1 MVARRSP
8 FAGELEGLK
17 QPILEHGRLAGRE
30 CWRLNGQGDPFER
43 YGQAAEHVERTTCGG
58 TRSLSESE
66 GPGRMLD
73 GTSAVLNQRERE
85 GGFSLEVLAAL
96 AADHDPTARLRCR
109 RVVLQQHGLA
119 DTAQA
124 CQPDIAGEGRE
135 SSEVFV
141 ESV

>member
-1 MVARRSP
+1 MARC
-8 FAGELEGLK
+8 
-17 QPILEHGRLAGRE
+17 E
-30 CWRLNGQGDPFER
+30 CWWLDGQRDPFER

-96 AADHDPTARLRCR
+96 TADHDPAARLRCR

-124 CQPDIAGEGRE
+124 CQPDISGEGRE